1 MALQSSG
8 RISFGDIRTELGTSS
23 GSMRELS
30 SLANFST
37 PDAISEFYGYPPNNT
52 TTTTSTTTTT
62 LAPTTTTTT
71 TTAPTTTTTIAPTT
85 TTTTSAPTTTT
96 TTSAPATTTTTTSAP
111 VTTTTA
117 APTTTTTTAAPTTTT
132 TAAPTTTTTTA
143 APTTTTTTAA
153 PTTTTTT
160 TVSASGTIT
169 PKPINDFT
177 LGTARTYNVIV
188 TSTVTW
194 VVTLRNAPGF
204 SVSPSSGSATT
215 GTTVVLSYDGST
227 SWSSNGTF
235 ELRRPVIDGGAIL
248 DTSVITRNT

>member
-71 TTAPTTTTTIAPTT
+71 TAATTTTTIAPTT
-85 TTTTSAPTTTT
+85 TTTTSAP
-96 TTSAPATTTTTTSAP
+96 
-111 VTTTTA
+111 V
-117 APTTTTTTAAPTTTT
+117 TTT

-188 TSTVTW
+188 TSTVNW

-235 ELRRPVIDGGAIL
+235 ELRRPVIDGGTIL

>member
-71 TTAPTTTTTIAPTT
+71 TA
-85 TTTTSAPTTTT
+85 
-96 TTSAPATTTTTTSAP
+96 ATTTTTTSAP
-111 VTTTTA
+111 VTTTTTAPTTTTTTA

-132 TAAPTTTTTTA
+132 TTVAPTTTTTTA

-177 LGTARTYNVIV
+177 LGTARTYDVIV
-188 TSTVTW
+188 TSTVAW

-235 ELRRPVIDGGAIL
+235 ELRRPVIDGGTIL

>member
-52 TTTTSTTTTT
+52 TTTT
-62 LAPTTTTTT
+62 
-71 TTAPTTTTTIAPTT
+71 
-85 TTTTSAPTTTT
+85 
-96 TTSAPATTTTTTSAP
+96 
-111 VTTTTA
+111 
-117 APTTTTTTAAPTTTT
+117 
-132 TAAPTTTTTTA
+132 
-143 APTTTTTTAA
+143 TAA

-177 LGTARTYNVIV
+177 LGVARTYDVIV
-188 TSTVTW
+188 TSTVAW

-235 ELRRPVIDGGAIL
+235 ELRRPVIDGGTIL

>member
-52 TTTTSTTTTT
+52 TTTSTTTTT

-71 TTAPTTTTTIAPTT
+71 TAATTTTTIAPTT

-96 TTSAPATTTTTTSAP
+96 TTSAP

-117 APTTTTTTAAPTTTT
+117 APTTTTTTV
-132 TAAPTTTTTTA
+132 APTTTTTTA

-177 LGTARTYNVIV
+177 LGVARTYDVIV
-188 TSTVTW
+188 TSTVAW

-235 ELRRPVIDGGAIL
+235 ELRRPVIDGGTIL

>member
-8 RISFGDIRTELGTSS
+8 RISFGDIRTELSTSS

-71 TTAPTTTTTIAPTT
+71 TAATTTTTIAP
-85 TTTTSAPTTTT
+85 
-96 TTSAPATTTTTTSAP
+96 TTTTTTSAP

-132 TAAPTTTTTTA
+132 TTAAPTTTTTTVAPTTTTTTA

-188 TSTVTW
+188 TSTVNW

-235 ELRRPVIDGGAIL
+235 ELRRPVIDGGTIL

>member
-71 TTAPTTTTTIAPTT
+71 TAATTTTTIAP
-85 TTTTSAPTTTT
+85 
-96 TTSAPATTTTTTSAP
+96 TTTTTTSAP

-132 TAAPTTTTTTA
+132 TTAAPTTTTTTVAPTTTTTTA

-177 LGTARTYNVIV
+177 LGVARTYDVIV
-188 TSTVTW
+188 TSTVAW

-235 ELRRPVIDGGAIL
+235 ELRRPVIDGGTIL